1 MSGKNSKAKSFWV
14 VLLIWVGLVIVL
26 GSLAGCASAPSQ
38 QPEARTA
45 IAQIPDMKQV
55 EIPKLEPAIKPKL
68 VVTKTQEGTT
78 VTVDEVGM
86 RQLIDLYKH
95 DGYATSTANAT
106 VDVAR
111 AAINERNRLLALA
124 KAEELEGNRLRAELH
139 EVKEAGDKERTWS
152 SIELNATR
160 ALLLLSILAGL

>member
-1 MSGKNSKAKSFWV
+1 MSGKSSKVWGALAVWV
-14 VLLIWVGLVIVL
+14 CLVVVL
-26 GSLAGCASAPSQ
+26 GSLAGCATAPAP

-78 VTVDEVGM
+78 VTIDELGM

-111 AAINERNRLLALA
+111 AAINERNRLLSLA

-139 EVKEAGDKERTWS
+139 DVKEAGDKERTWS

>member
-1 MSGKNSKAKSFWV
+1 MSGKDSKAKSFWG
-14 VLLIWVGLVIVL
+14 VLLIWVGLVIIL
-26 GSLAGCASAPSQ
+26 GSMFGCSSTP
-38 QPEARTA
+38 QPEPAARTA

-55 EIPKLEPAIKPKL
+55 EIPKLDPAVKPKL
-68 VVTKTQEGTT
+68 TITKSPEGTT
-78 VTVDEVGM
+78 VTVDELGM

-106 VDVAR
+106 VEVAR

-139 EVKEAGDKERTWS
+139 ATEEARARERIWN

-160 ALLLLSILAGL
+160 ALLVLSLLVGM